1 MTNAIRTFRIYVAL
15 LGFAYALV
23 GTLQIVYQA
32 SVVGLSPFQLVL
44 VGTVLEATV
53 FLCEVPTGVVA
64 DRYSRRLSLIIG
76 ASLSGFAFVL
86 QGLVPEFWAAVTCS
100 FIWGV
105 GFTFMS
111 GSGQAWLADEI
122 GPDNAQPVFT
132 QGRQIDL
139 VFTIVGTLA
148 ACLLGLRYLGLPLLV
163 AGVTFL
169 AVALF
174 LAFFMPENGFKPT
187 PLEDRETFSAM
198 FAQVKTGIAAIRSN
212 RVLLTMALVSLFV
225 GLASEAVDR
234 LWVDR
239 ILSDFTLPSIAG
251 LDGPTVWFTVF
262 TLVGTAISLVVSL
275 TVNRVIPR
283 TMNNR
288 HPNRLMA
295 LMMAAQVAGIV
306 LLGVS
311 PIIGLALA
319 GLWLRNGARDL
330 AFPVQMAWMNRNLDS
345 RARATGLSLNSQI
358 DAFGQVTGGPSI
370 GAVGSKLGVTAA
382 LAVSAVVLSPAIALY
397 LALKPDRRGSTA
409 PVEVAPGAPAE
420 RELDTAADH

>member
-1 MTNAIRTFRIYVAL
+1 MTKAIRIFHIYVAL

-32 SVVGLSPFQLVL
+32 TVVGLSPLQLVL
-44 VGTVLEATV
+44 VGTILEATV

-76 ASLSGFAFVL
+76 STLSGLAFVL
-86 QGLVPEFWAAVTCS
+86 QGMVPEFWAALLCS
-100 FIWGV
+100 FVWGV

-111 GSGQAWLADEI
+111 GSAQAWLADEV
-122 GPDNAQPVFT
+122 GPERAQPVFT

-139 VFTIVGTLA
+139 AFTIVGTLA
-148 ACLLGLRYLGLPLLV
+148 ACLLGLHHLGLPLLV

-174 LAFFMPENGFKPT
+174 LAFFMPENGFRPT
-187 PLEDRETFSAM
+187 PVEDRETFSAM
-198 FAQVKTGIAAIRSN
+198 VDQVKTGIKAIRSN

-239 ILSDFTLPSIAG
+239 ILSDFSLPSVAG

-262 TLVGTAISLVVSL
+262 ALIGTALSLLVSL
-275 TVNRVIPR
+275 TVNRMIPT

-295 LMMAAQVAGIV
+295 LMTAVQVVGIV

-330 AFPVQMAWMNRNLDS
+330 AYPVQMAWMNRNLDS
-345 RARATGLSLNSQI
+345 GARATGLSLNSQL
-358 DAFGQVTGGPSI
+358 DAFGQVAGGPSI
-370 GAVGSKLGVTAA
+370 GAVGSRLGVAAA
-382 LAVSAVVLSPAIALY
+382 LTVSAIVLSPAVALY
-397 LALKPDRRGSTA
+397 LALKPGHRDTTPA
-409 PVEVAPGAPAE
+409 AE
-420 RELDTAADH
+420 RELDTAANR

>member
-53 FLCEVPTGVVA
+53 FLFEVPTGVVA

-76 ASLSGFAFVL
+76 STLSGLAFVL
-86 QGLVPEFWAAVTCS
+86 QGLVPEFWSAIVCS
-100 FIWGV
+100 FVWGV

-111 GSGQAWLADEI
+111 GSGHAWLVDEV
-122 GPDNAQPVFT
+122 GPENAQRVFT

-139 VFTIVGTLA
+139 AFTIVGIVT
-148 ACLLGLRYLGLPLLV
+148 ACLLGLHYLGLPLLV
-163 AGVTFL
+163 AGITFL
-169 AVALF
+169 CVALF
-174 LAFFMPENGFKPT
+174 LVFFMTENGFKPT
-187 PLEDRETFSAM
+187 PMEDRETFSAM
-198 FAQVKTGIAAIRSN
+198 FGQVKTGIKAIRGN
-212 RVLLTMALVSLFV
+212 QVLLTIALITLFV

-239 ILSDFTLPSIAG
+239 ILSDFTLPSVAG
-251 LDGPTVWFTVF
+251 LDGTIVWFTVF
-262 TLVGTAISLVVSL
+262 TLIGTAISLAVSL
-275 TVNRVIPR
+275 TVNRVIPK

-295 LMMAAQVAGIV
+295 LMMAVQVVGI
-306 LLGVS
+306 LLLAVS
-311 PIIGLALA
+311 PVIGLALA
-319 GLWLRNGARDL
+319 GFWLRNGARDL

-345 RARATGLSLNSQI
+345 GARATGLSMNSQI
-358 DAFGQVTGGPSI
+358 DAFGQVAGGPSI
-370 GAVGSKLGVTAA
+370 GAVGSKIGVTAA
-382 LAVSAVVLSPAIALY
+382 LAVSAVVLSPAVALY
-397 LALKPDRRGSTA
+397 LALKPGRRGTA
-409 PVEVAPGAPAE
+409 EAGDASAE
-420 RELDTAADH
+420 RELDSAADH